1 MQAPCPGEGWGA
13 YVTQARAAAEQT
25 NLHPKPETPCY
36 NRLTEPYKPALCSQ
50 KLVSTQHS
58 VFPENS

>member
-1 MQAPCPGEGWGA
+1 MQVPCPREGWGA
-13 YVTQARAAAEQT
+13 YVTRARAAAEQT

-50 KLVSTQHS
+50 
-58 VFPENS
+58 